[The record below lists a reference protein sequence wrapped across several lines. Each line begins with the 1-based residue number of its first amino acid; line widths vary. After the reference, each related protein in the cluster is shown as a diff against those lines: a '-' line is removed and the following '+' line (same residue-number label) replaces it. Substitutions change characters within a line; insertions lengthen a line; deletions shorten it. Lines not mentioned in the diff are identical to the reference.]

1 MVGYE
6 PNKRKFDNIFKYLDE
21 NKKEQ
26 WLIHIKTDRETPG
39 LSFDIEEFKIY
50 YDSVEGNFRR
60 KLQCEC
66 GADLGCFCFG
76 SLTGAIES
84 VDCTL
89 VICDRCYLK
98 EIDEE
103 EADFIQSTM
112 HDLLPGKTVDQMN
125 DFEVESVMRFT
136 REQHNDDYNEMDM
149 EVCGV

>member
-1 MVGYE
+1 M

-21 NKKEQ
+21 KKKEQ
-26 WLIHIKTDRETPG
+26 WLIHVKFDRETHG
-39 LSFDIEEFKIY
+39 FVHDISEHKIY
-50 YDSVEGNFRR
+50 YDSAEGNYRR

-76 SLTGAIES
+76 SLEGAIES

-98 EIDEE
+98 EIDGE
-103 EADFIQSTM
+103 EAGFIQSAI
-112 HDLLPGKTVDQMN
+112 HDLFLGKTVDQMN
-125 DFEVESVMRFT
+125 DFEVERIMRFT

-149 EVCGV
+149 EVCGI